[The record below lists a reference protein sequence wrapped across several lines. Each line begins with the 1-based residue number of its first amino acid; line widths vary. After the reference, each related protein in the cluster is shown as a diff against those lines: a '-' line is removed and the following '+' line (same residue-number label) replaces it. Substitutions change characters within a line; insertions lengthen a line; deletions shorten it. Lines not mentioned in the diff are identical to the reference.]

1 MLLLLL
7 VIGALGSYVCYRFEM
22 HYGSYF
28 KKIKDCNYLEV
39 LFYAVFGVAIFE
51 EGYKWV
57 VSTIPSIIDKC
68 VDSLSI
74 VTYSVFTSI
83 GFALF
88 ENIVYFAIP
97 YGISTSIGR
106 LFTAFPSHIC
116 NAIWMGYFLS
126 LFKEKKGPIRYL
138 YLILSII
145 APIIVHALYNSF
157 LYGKDATLMNYHIY
171 YYVSLCIVSIILLVI
186 TIKKRFRNS

>member
-1 MLLLLL
+1 MLNIFVAILPALLFILLFYLLNKDFVTKRWYILLLLL

-83 GFALF
+83 GFALYHMVF
-88 ENIVYFAIP
+88 LLLLVDYLLLFLVIYVML
-97 YGISTSIGR
+97 YGWVIS
-106 LFTAFPSHIC
+106 
-116 NAIWMGYFLS
+116 
-126 LFKEKKGPIRYL
+126 YL
-138 YLILSII
+138 YL
-145 APIIVHALYNSF
+145 
-157 LYGKDATLMNYHIY
+157 
-171 YYVSLCIVSIILLVI
+171 
-186 TIKKRFRNS
+186 KKRRVLLDIYI